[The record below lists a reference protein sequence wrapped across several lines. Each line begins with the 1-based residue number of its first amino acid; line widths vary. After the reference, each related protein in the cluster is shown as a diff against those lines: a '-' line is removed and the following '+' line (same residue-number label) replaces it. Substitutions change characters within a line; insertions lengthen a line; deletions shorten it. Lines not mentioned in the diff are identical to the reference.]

1 MAILW
6 ALVGLLAGSL
16 LNLVIHSL
24 LRMEKEA
31 EPVESFVPPAVRP
44 WQCQSALLYAIFGRS
59 LPHSVCGAGPGRIA
73 AGVEIATALA
83 FLLLF
88 LRFGFQ
94 TRLIAASL
102 YTCVLVVVF
111 VVDWRRHLIYRI
123 VIYPSTILALFLT
136 PLAFEMPFYAGILGL
151 AVGGLVFGTPVRP
164 RPSDLPEGGHGQ
176 GRCGPGDAAGSD
188 DGLSGYRG
196 GVAGYQRG
204 RRIDGHRSAGRRA
217 VQQAA
222 YMPYGTAM
230 CLGTFITFFL
240 NVPRPL
246 AASSESPWT

>member
-6 ALVGLLAGSL
+6 ALAGLLAGSL

-31 EPVESFVPPAVRP
+31 EPVESFVPPTVRP

-123 VIYPSTILALFLT
+123 VTYPSALLALFLT
-136 PLAFEMPFYAGILGL
+136 PLAFDMPFYAGILGL
-151 AVGGLVFGTPVRP
+151 AVGGLVFGLLYGLGLLIFRREAMGRGDV
-164 RPSDLPEGGHGQ
+164 DLAMLLGAMMGFPAIVVALLATSVVGGLTAIGLLAG
-176 GRCGPGDAAGSD
+176 GR
-188 DGLSGYRG
+188 SGRT
-196 GVAGYQRG
+196 
-204 RRIDGHRSAGRRA
+204 
-217 VQQAA
+217 

-230 CLGTFITFFL
+230 CLGTFVTFFL
-240 NVPRPL
+240 NVPSL
-246 AASSESPWT
+246 